1 MRCRCAAK
9 SLGKLVLCPI
19 HTARLD
25 RLVALRRAAQI
36 ESAMREFWT
45 LPTARTICHL
55 PDYPYWQHKRRN
67 HTPQNSNKSVL
78 SLVTRLPGPRS
89 AANQPRTPQPL
100 SIDGT
105 DRRTDR
111 RTDIRP
117 LHRPCSANSARSV
130 DENRRTCRTQFKSQR
145 DHGKKQLAKMKCRR

>member
-55 PDYPYWQHKRRN
+55 PDYPYWLHKRRN
-67 HTPQNSNKSVL
+67 HTPQNSNKAVL

-89 AANQPRTPQPL
+89 AANQPHTPQPL

-105 DRRTDR
+105 DRQTDGRTSDR
-111 RTDIRP
+111 YIDRAPQTLRAALMRIGEPAEQSLKASEITER
-117 LHRPCSANSARSV
+117 N
-130 DENRRTCRTQFKSQR
+130 N
-145 DHGKKQLAKMKCRR
+145 